1 MDGVEATRGIRN
13 LSGAW
18 FKSMPIVA
26 LSANAVS
33 GARETFLA
41 AGMND
46 FISKPIMAEDL
57 NAMLHKWLPP
67 DKIIFAVEEVKVHPY
82 SDLSQVEGTGAG
94 DRSASLLR
102 ELAEVEG
109 LDTKVGLSHVGDN
122 ILAYIGILRQFCV
135 EFDGYIEEIRRY
147 LATEDWK
154 NYSIKLHAMK
164 GVLATIGMD
173 TLSKWAYKLELASK
187 GEGIETCKQETE
199 AICEAMYGFKEK
211 LRSTGLMDKGEPVEK
226 TLVEGALLKERL
238 EAMKDACQKGDS
250 DRGDVIAEELAR
262 MSFNEE
268 TDKAIG
274 EICLLAESLDYEE
287 VIQKIEELQA
297 ALP

>member
-1 MDGVEATRGIRN
+1 
-13 LSGAW
+13 
-18 FKSMPIVA
+18 MPIVA

-82 SDLSQVEGTGAG
+82 SDVSQVEGMGNPVEGTAG

-122 ILAYIGILRQFCV
+122 ILAYIGILRQFYV

-147 LATEDWK
+147 LAMEDWK

-211 LRSTGLMDKGEPVEK
+211 LRSTGLIDKKEPVEK
-226 TLVEGALLKERL
+226 TLVEGSLLKERL
-238 EAMKDACQKGDS
+238 EAMRDACQKGDS

-268 TDKAIG
+268 TDKAVE

-297 ALP
+297 TLS